1 MTIQLSDRFD
11 LSRLFRFTLPS
22 IVMMLVTSIYSV
34 VDGLFVSNLVGDQA
48 LAAVN
53 IVYPLVMIVGAF
65 GFMLGAGGSAEVA
78 KARGLGEDQLA
89 KEYFTNLIITVVVGG
104 AILAGACLLF
114 QKPLLGVLG
123 ANEALMRDCIAY
135 GTIMLAG
142 APIFLLQTSCQSFL
156 VVAERPKM
164 GLGLAIGAGVTNMLL
179 DYVFIALFRWGVA
192 GAAAATVC
200 GYVVGGLVPLFY
212 FLSKNKSPLRL
223 VKAKP
228 HLRMLGKSCTNGI
241 SELMTNV
248 SASLVTVL
256 YNRQLMAAAG
266 QQGVAAYTVM
276 MYVNFV
282 FAAALIGF
290 SMGSAPIFSYQYG
303 ADDKAG
309 LQGMFKICIK
319 VILVLAVV
327 MEVLAQLL
335 GETLSAIFVGY
346 NDALREMTASGFH
359 VFALAF
365 LFNGMNIFGSAF
377 FTALGDGLVSGILSF
392 LRTLVFACGAVLLFS
407 TLFGLAG
414 IWWAPVAAEGAAFLV
429 TIAFFLGKRK
439 KYGYA

>member
-48 LAAVN
+48 RAAVN

-78 KARGLGEDQLA
+78 KARGLGKDQLA

-223 VKAKP
+223 VQSKP

-266 QQGVAAYTVM
+266 QQGVAA
-276 MYVNFV
+276 
-282 FAAALIGF
+282 
-290 SMGSAPIFSYQYG
+290 
-303 ADDKAG
+303 
-309 LQGMFKICIK
+309 
-319 VILVLAVV
+319 
-327 MEVLAQLL
+327 
-335 GETLSAIFVGY
+335 
-346 NDALREMTASGFH
+346 
-359 VFALAF
+359 
-365 LFNGMNIFGSAF
+365 
-377 FTALGDGLVSGILSF
+377 
-392 LRTLVFACGAVLLFS
+392 
-407 TLFGLAG
+407 
-414 IWWAPVAAEGAAFLV
+414 
-429 TIAFFLGKRK
+429 
-439 KYGYA
+439 

>member
-1 MTIQLSDRFD
+1 MTNQ
-11 LSRLFRFTLPS
+11 
-22 IVMMLVTSIYSV
+22 
-34 VDGLFVSNLVGDQA
+34 
-48 LAAVN
+48 
-53 IVYPLVMIVGAF
+53 
-65 GFMLGAGGSAEVA
+65 
-78 KARGLGEDQLA
+78 
-89 KEYFTNLIITVVVGG
+89 
-104 AILAGACLLF
+104 
-114 QKPLLGVLG
+114 
-123 ANEALMRDCIAY
+123 
-135 GTIMLAG
+135 
-142 APIFLLQTSCQSFL
+142 
-156 VVAERPKM
+156 
-164 GLGLAIGAGVTNMLL
+164 LL

-228 HLRMLGKSCTNGI
+228 HLRMLGKSCTNGV

-309 LQGMFKICIK
+309 CKACSK
-319 VILVLAVV
+319 C
-327 MEVLAQLL
+327 
-335 GETLSAIFVGY
+335 
-346 NDALREMTASGFH
+346 AS
-359 VFALAF
+359 
-365 LFNGMNIFGSAF
+365 
-377 FTALGDGLVSGILSF
+377 
-392 LRTLVFACGAVLLFS
+392 
-407 TLFGLAG
+407 
-414 IWWAPVAAEGAAFLV
+414 
-429 TIAFFLGKRK
+429 K
-439 KYGYA
+439 

>member
-1 MTIQLSDRFD
+1 MEL
-11 LSRLFRFTLPS
+11 LFLALFAASL
-22 IVMMLVTSIYSV
+22 IACVVTGASV
-34 VDGLFVSNLVGDQA
+34 VFALIFGYILFFSYGLIHGKSVKEMLRFSRNGIFTVKNVLLTLLLISMLTAIWRACGSIA
-48 LAAVN
+48 Y
-53 IVYPLVMIVGAF
+53 IVYYASAICTPSVMLLASFLLCCLISFLTGTSF
-65 GFMLGAGGSAEVA
+65 GSAATIGVICMTMA
-78 KARGLGEDQLA
+78 NSMGIPPFL
-89 KEYFTNLIITVVVGG
+89 TGG

-179 DYVFIALFRWGVA
+179 DYIFIALFRWGVA

-309 LQGMFKICIK
+309 LQGMFKMCVK

-335 GETLSAIFVGY
+335 GGTLSAIFVGY

-377 FTALGDGLVSGILSF
+377 FTALGDGLVSGRASL
-392 LRTLVFACGAVLLFS
+392 
-407 TLFGLAG
+407 
-414 IWWAPVAAEGAAFLV
+414 
-429 TIAFFLGKRK
+429 
-439 KYGYA
+439 